1 MNSFKPKLTIGQ
13 NCPSRRVVTA
23 AAPAEVPDSLDAIRQ
38 DLARLSQ
45 SVGAMLVLIAHAK

>member
-13 NCPSRRVVTA
+13 TCPSRRVVTA

>member
-13 NCPSRRVVTA
+13 TCLSRRVVTA

-45 SVGAMLVLIAHAK
+45 SVGAMLVLIEHAK